1 MQWYHWFSVVL
12 FFLHTDFVPWNVIF
26 YHLMLVATGVM
37 YEGNSPYSILST
49 WLSYWRSNF
58 SYNSIQLLII
68 STDLPFIACVINS
81 PCTFTYYLDLANFIL
96 ESGLS

>member
-1 MQWYHWFSVVL
+1 MRETALTRSL
-12 FFLHTDFVPWNVIF
+12 APGCVIGGPIS
-26 YHLMLVATGVM
+26 H
-37 YEGNSPYSILST
+37 
-49 WLSYWRSNF
+49 
-58 SYNSIQLLII
+58 NSIQLLII